1 VDTVSVER
9 KTVKI
14 SEVKTL
20 TGVPYAEIVARLREP
35 FEAAA
40 YKAVPGGADLTDI
53 NTGYMI
59 ERLTEVFGLRGLGWN
74 LEYNPE
80 DLVTE
85 GDGKRVM
92 SHLKFATFSYA
103 LVDNESDLHA
113 FSFPTSGKSENMP
126 AYSEEGART
135 NALGAA
141 VKTLCFQVDVYKN
154 KLNHHNAG
162 KVQNSQPKANG
173 QPKTNG
179 QPAEVPTPPV
189 GDQASLMKWAKDS
202 FGLDPAG
209 VGAALKKAEIK
220 QFDPNNW
227 EAMVKAIRLA

>member
-1 VDTVSVER
+1 VESVRVER

-20 TGVPYAEIVARLREP
+20 TGVTYTEIIARLREP

-53 NTGYMI
+53 NTSYMI

-92 SHLKFATFSYA
+92 RHLKFATFSYA
-103 LVDNESDLHA
+103 LVDSEGNLHA

-135 NALGAA
+135 NAFGAA

-154 KLNHHNAG
+154 TLNHHNAG
-162 KVQNSQPKANG
+162 KAR
-173 QPKTNG
+173 TNG
-179 QPAEVPTPPV
+179 NGKASSQPAEVQDPPV
-189 GDQASLMKWAKDS
+189 GTQADLMKWAKDN
-202 FGLDPAG
+202 FGMEPAAM
-209 VGAALKKAEIK
+209 GAALKKAEIK
-220 QFDPNNW
+220 QFDPKDW